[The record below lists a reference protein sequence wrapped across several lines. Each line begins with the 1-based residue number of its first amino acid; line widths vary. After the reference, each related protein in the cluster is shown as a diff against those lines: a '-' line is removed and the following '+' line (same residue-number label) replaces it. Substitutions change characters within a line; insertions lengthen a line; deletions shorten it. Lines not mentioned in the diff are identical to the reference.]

1 MFPFLYLLD
10 FILYGLH
17 GPGVGLAVDILDF
30 LVHQTGVYLGGRD
43 VRVAQHLLDGTQV
56 RTVLQQVGGE
66 GVAQGV
72 GRDVLLDARL
82 LLIVLDEL
90 PKALAAHPLPVHVHK
105 QSGLVQILHQPG
117 THVMDIV
124 IQHLDGGGI

>member
-10 FILYGLH
+10 LILYGLH
-17 GPGVGLAVDILDF
+17 GPGVGLTVDIFDL
-30 LVHQTGVYLGGRD
+30 LIHQVGVDLGGRN

-90 PKALAAHPLPVHVHK
+90 PKALAAHPLPVHVHIIYLRNMQK
-105 QSGLVQILHQPG
+105 DRLSQKAAGLKAGRTLSHI
-117 THVMDIV
+117 
-124 IQHLDGGGI
+124 